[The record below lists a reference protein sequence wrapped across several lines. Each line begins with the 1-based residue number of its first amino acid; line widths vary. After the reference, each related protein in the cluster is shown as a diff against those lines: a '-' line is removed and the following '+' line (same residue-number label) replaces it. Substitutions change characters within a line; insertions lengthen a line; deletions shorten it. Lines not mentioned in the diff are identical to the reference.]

1 MNAFAQAS
9 ELPLL
14 QGPNVYLAFLT
25 EAHREP
31 LRQLAKDERIWE
43 FTRTLLLTDTYN
55 EQFDKYF
62 NEALANSG
70 PNGQS
75 FVICSTVDNSRVD
88 NSRADNGLIG
98 MTRIYEVDHR
108 VQRATIGHTWY
119 TPAVWGKIHNKE
131 CKLLLLQYLFETKG
145 MHRVEFRVASQN
157 IRSQKAVMKIGGIRE
172 GILRRYVIR
181 NDGTPSDTHIFSI
194 LVGEWK
200 AEKKAQLQQLAET
213 L

>member
-1 MNAFAQAS
+1 MNEFSQAS

-14 QGPNVYLAFLT
+14 RGPHVYLAFLT

-31 LRQLAKDERIWE
+31 LRQLARDERIWE

-75 FVICSTVDNSRVD
+75 FVTCST
-88 NSRADNGLIG
+88 ADDSLIG
-98 MTRIYEVDHR
+98 MTRIYDTEHR
-108 VQRATIGHTWY
+108 VKRAAIGHTWY
-119 TPAVWGKIHNKE
+119 IPAVWGKIHNKE

-145 MHRVEFRVASQN
+145 LQRVEFRVASQN
-157 IRSQKAVMKIGGIRE
+157 LRSQKAVMKIGGVRE
-172 GILRRYVIR
+172 AILRRYVLR
-181 NDGTPSDTHIFSI
+181 NDDTWTDTHIFSI
-194 LVGEWK
+194 LVEEWQS
-200 AEKKAQLQQLAET
+200 EKKLRLQELASVAV

>member
-1 MNAFAQAS
+1 MNTFAQAS

-14 QGPNVYLAFLT
+14 HGPNVYLAFLT

-43 FTRTLLLTDTYN
+43 FTKTILLTDTYN

-62 NEALANSG
+62 NEALANTG

-75 FVICSTVDNSRVD
+75 FVKCSTADNS
-88 NSRADNGLIG
+88 LIG
-98 MTRIYEVDHR
+98 MTRIYDVEHR

-119 TPAVWGKIHNKE
+119 IPSVWGKIHNKE

-145 MHRVEFRVASQN
+145 MQRVEFRVASQN

-172 GILRRYVIR
+172 GVLRRYVIR
-181 NDGTPSDTHIFSI
+181 NDGTPTDTHIFSI
-194 LVGEWK
+194 LAEEWQS
-200 AEKKAQLQQLAET
+200 EKKSRLQQLAEA